1 MDDIAQHP
9 SWVTTYLL
17 WLYMDQQA
25 EARRQTG
32 QRWLSP
38 SHVSMQSGWNIWKQG
53 MTATFDPTVYSSKQM
68 MQVSLNRGTGS
79 SMGDLFLFFSG
90 RRRPS
95 SLFWSWQSANLTLP
109 ILSFWI
115 GKSPAGRMQSAIVSD
130 SDSQIF
136 YRKCFGEIS
145 NYLVLYSAVNSE
157 IVVAVSSQIRE
168 KLGRVR
174 IEIHVK
180 NVLLFLIGN
189 ELLFGLT

>member
-1 MDDIAQHP
+1 MDDIYRTASVMGDHIF
-9 SWVTTYLL
+9 TLT
-17 WLYMDQQA
+17 MDQQA

-38 SHVSMQSGWNIWKQG
+38 SHVCMQSGWNIWKQG
-53 MTATFDPTVYSSKQM
+53 VTATFDPTVYSSKQM
-68 MQVSLNRGTGS
+68 MQVSSNRGTGS

-90 RRRPS
+90 RRRPT

-136 YRKCFGEIS
+136 
-145 NYLVLYSAVNSE
+145 
-157 IVVAVSSQIRE
+157 
-168 KLGRVR
+168 
-174 IEIHVK
+174 
-180 NVLLFLIGN
+180 
-189 ELLFGLT
+189 